1 MDFRL
6 LKAKAWEYFHI
17 SNHPAKAGWKKD
29 EAKELKYGAK
39 NEMNEL
45 I

>member
-1 MDFRL
+1 LQYRI
-6 LKAKAWEYFHI
+6 LKAKAGEHFQI
-17 SNHPAKAGWKKD
+17 RNHTAGWKKD

-39 NEMNEL
+39 NEMSGL